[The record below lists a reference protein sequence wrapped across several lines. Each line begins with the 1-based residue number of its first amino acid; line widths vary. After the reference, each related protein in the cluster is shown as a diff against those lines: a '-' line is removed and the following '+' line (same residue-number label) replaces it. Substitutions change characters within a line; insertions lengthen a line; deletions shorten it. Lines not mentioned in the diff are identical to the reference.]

1 LVGLKEKSKG
11 GANFCLFS
19 AKQCVPDAVNALYST
34 AHLATSPRQG
44 FPSVVLVRG
53 ASVFRCPRANA
64 DMPDLCWTLPVARWS
79 SWSPTAEN
87 TPDVAFIDPMMRRR
101 LSSLSRMAL
110 KVAHDCVEGQASV
123 RMVFASRHGEVPR
136 TTEILRSIDAGKPV
150 LPNAFSLSVL
160 NAMSGLF
167 GIVRRDRSPA
177 TAISAGAE
185 TLGYA
190 LLEAYAQYAERPS
203 EPVLVVYADEPVGDL
218 YGAVSDE
225 VQAGAV
231 ALLVDAAPLVPG
243 RGELRCKVATSVSET
258 ELPGEQC
265 FATQSEALL
274 HCLTSGRP
282 AAWRE
287 LGATWQWDW
296 HAGKA

>member
-1 LVGLKEKSKG
+1 
-11 GANFCLFS
+11 
-19 AKQCVPDAVNALYST
+19 
-34 AHLATSPRQG
+34 
-44 FPSVVLVRG
+44 
-53 ASVFRCPRANA
+53 
-64 DMPDLCWTLPVARWS
+64 
-79 SWSPTAEN
+79 
-87 TPDVAFIDPMMRRR
+87 
-101 LSSLSRMAL
+101 
-110 KVAHDCVEGQASV
+110 
-123 RMVFASRHGEVPR
+123 MVFASRHGEVPR

-177 TAISAGAE
+177 TALCAGAE

-203 EPVLVVYADEPVGDL
+203 EPVLLVYADEPVGDL
-218 YGAVSDE
+218 YGAVSNE

-231 ALLVDAAPLVPG
+231 ALLVDAQPAAPG
-243 RGELRCKVATSVSET
+243 YGELHCKVSTTVSEN
-258 ELPGEQC
+258 EMPGEQC
-265 FATQSEALL
+265 FPTQSEALL

-282 AAWRE
+282 AAWRA